1 MTSEYRR
8 RAIFMSDD
16 RSRRDTERER
26 EPEGTQRVRTQ
37 AVLLLTLTLRLT
49 FDLST
54 QNRIICKISHGHSLC
69 QVWTFWDHSCLS
81 YAPNII
87 VKNALIDP
95 VTLTFDLWTPNYV
108 TLFPTPSLNTLG
120 SFSFELCC
128 KQTDRQTDRQK
139 APNALS
145 TPTDIV
151 GTKLPVNVNDYILYV
166 HNNRSSGRVVVAT
179 QYTAV
184 ALVRQKITKK
194 LHPREWVAD
203 LTSDVW
209 CGACHRTSLYHDVT
223 RLDAAAHTI
232 AMSSTHVS
240 LRQTVIAVRQLRNYM
255 C

>member
-1 MTSEYRR
+1 MTSLITSILVLSRW
-8 RAIFMSDD
+8 RANIVVAQYLWAM
-16 RSRRDTERER
+16 TEAAEIHRER

-120 SFSFELCC
+120 SLSFELCC

-179 QYTAV
+179 VTYRSTTV
-184 ALVRQKITKK
+184 HSCCSCPSENHKK
-194 LHPREWVAD
+194 TPSAWMSCRP
-203 LTSDVW
+203 DVW
-209 CGACHRTSLYHDVT
+209 
-223 RLDAAAHTI
+223 RL
-232 AMSSTHVS
+232 MRC
-240 LRQTVIAVRQLRNYM
+240 LP
-255 C
+255 